1 MAAGDRIP
9 GGGRRATPGRGGGRG
24 RHGHHA
30 GAMARFE
37 EVVERFWA
45 HTRTD
50 GVDPPLTRDAIS
62 AAEIALG
69 VRLPPDYLALM
80 RIQNGGRGSRGV
92 GGAPPRPPRGD
103 GGGGGSPEVA
113 VVGPLRARRGGGGRP
128 PPRGGGRSP
137 EGAVAG

>member
-9 GGGRRATPGRGGGRG
+9 GGGRRATPGRGVGRG

-30 GAMARFE
+30 RAMARFE
-37 EVVERFWA
+37 EVVEPFWD

-50 GVDPPLTRDAIS
+50 GVAPPLTRDAIS

-80 RIQNGGRGSRGV
+80 RIQNGGRG
-92 GGAPPRPPRGD
+92 PPRPPGAPRD
-103 GGGGGSPEVA
+103 
-113 VVGPLRARRGGGGRP
+113 
-128 PPRGGGRSP
+128 PPRGDRAGG
-137 EGAVAG
+137 

>member
-9 GGGRRATPGRGGGRG
+9 GGGRRATPGRGVGRG

-30 GAMARFE
+30 RAMARFE
-37 EVVERFWA
+37 EVVERFWD

-80 RIQNGGRGSRGV
+80 RIQNGGRVSPELD
-92 GGAPPRPPRGD
+92 GAPLDPPREYRSGHV
-103 GGGGGSPEVA
+103 SEYVA
-113 VVGPLRARRGGGGRP
+113 FDDLYGLGGGGRD
-128 PPRGGGRSP
+128 SHLW
-137 EGAVAG
+137 